1 MEIERIIQD
10 TLTRFIQSH
19 IPAAD
24 LSGMD
29 DVFFSYITGVLEEL
43 GSPESSEETFDMDT
57 FVEMMEAYIPG
68 FAEIHSGDVCEMMF
82 SLSERLGE
90 ARNREKLGQKAVE
103 SRSEAPPEDL
113 TKGQEAG
120 AGACNGERLCTL
132 TDGAGA
138 QEGADLK
145 DGVELLLEM
154 FPACTVSQA
163 EKALAMALG
172 NLEEAVQLI
181 VEEKVEIGPAGA
193 SVKVLYSDRGG
204 SGPRSRAELSATTIC
219 SSRNFHCRNFMHDK
233 PGRSCRVTAPLPS
246 PGSLSIGCTHNQAR
260 TPVELWLAPLSPW
273 SAPPA
278 AGFTELAGKLYVCP
292 VVLFTHQLVSS
303 QELAR
308 PRRAPNHEELKQVIL
323 QKYMMVDSAD
333 DQKTHRPAPPK
344 EAPKK
349 LIRYIDNQVVST
361 KGERYKDIK
370 KPESEEMKRTYI
382 SLKPARKYKFH

>member
-1 MEIERIIQD
+1 MELERIIRE
-10 TLTRFIQSH
+10 TLTCFIQSH

-68 FAEIHSGDVCEMMF
+68 FAEIQSGNVCEMMF

-90 ARNREKLGQKAVE
+90 ARNKEKPSQKAVE
-103 SRSEAPPEDL
+103 SRTEVPSEDL
-113 TKGQEAG
+113 PKGQEPG
-120 AGACNGERLCTL
+120 AGVCKEETLCTP

-138 QEGADLK
+138 QEGNDLK
-145 DGVELLLEM
+145 GGVELLLEM

-181 VEEKVEIGPAGA
+181 VEEKVEIGAAGA
-193 SVKVLYSDRGG
+193 SVKLSKHRLCLHQD
-204 SGPRSRAELSATTIC
+204 SSPEELC
-219 SSRNFHCRNFMHDK
+219 
-233 PGRSCRVTAPLPS
+233 
-246 PGSLSIGCTHNQAR
+246 
-260 TPVELWLAPLSPW
+260 LAPHFPH
-273 SAPPA
+273 
-278 AGFTELAGKLYVCP
+278 ELD
-292 VVLFTHQLVSS
+292 LV
-303 QELAR
+303 R

-323 QKYMMVDSAD
+323 QKYMMVDSAE

-349 LIRYIDNQVVST
+349 LIRYIDNQVLPPHRPCVEDGRVALGI
-361 KGERYKDIK
+361 KGL
-370 KPESEEMKRTYI
+370 PHPTLTGTNLGARTLL
-382 SLKPARKYKFH
+382 SAS

>member
-1 MEIERIIQD
+1 MELERIIRD

-90 ARNREKLGQKAVE
+90 ARNKEKPSQKTVG
-103 SRSEAPPEDL
+103 SGSEAPSEDL
-113 TKGQEAG
+113 TKGQEPG
-120 AGACNGERLCTL
+120 AGACNGERLCTP

-138 QEGADLK
+138 
-145 DGVELLLEM
+145 
-154 FPACTVSQA
+154 
-163 EKALAMALG
+163 
-172 NLEEAVQLI
+172 
-181 VEEKVEIGPAGA
+181 
-193 SVKVLYSDRGG
+193 
-204 SGPRSRAELSATTIC
+204 
-219 SSRNFHCRNFMHDK
+219 
-233 PGRSCRVTAPLPS
+233 
-246 PGSLSIGCTHNQAR
+246 
-260 TPVELWLAPLSPW
+260 
-273 SAPPA
+273 
-278 AGFTELAGKLYVCP
+278 
-292 VVLFTHQLVSS
+292 

>member
-1 MEIERIIQD
+1 MELERIIRD

-57 FVEMMEAYIPG
+57 FIEMMEAYIPG
-68 FAEIHSGDVCEMMF
+68 FAEIPSGDVCEMMF

-90 ARNREKLGQKAVE
+90 ARNKGELHGFSTSKYILHIF
-103 SRSEAPPEDL
+103 SLSEGD
-113 TKGQEAG
+113 
-120 AGACNGERLCTL
+120 
-132 TDGAGA
+132 
-138 QEGADLK
+138 DLK
-145 DGVELLLEM
+145 DGTELLLEM

-172 NLEEAVQLI
+172 NLEEAVHLI
-181 VEEKVEIGPAGA
+181 VEEKVEIGPSGA
-193 SVKVLYSDRGG
+193 SVK
-204 SGPRSRAELSATTIC
+204 
-219 SSRNFHCRNFMHDK
+219 
-233 PGRSCRVTAPLPS
+233 
-246 PGSLSIGCTHNQAR
+246 
-260 TPVELWLAPLSPW
+260 
-273 SAPPA
+273 
-278 AGFTELAGKLYVCP
+278 
-292 VVLFTHQLVSS
+292 
-303 QELAR
+303 ELAR

-323 QKYMMVDSAD
+323 QKYMMVDSAE

-370 KPESEEMKRTYI
+370 KPESEEMKKTYI

>member
-1 MEIERIIQD
+1 MELERIIRG
-10 TLTRFIQSH
+10 TLTHFIQSN

-90 ARNREKLGQKAVE
+90 ARNKEKPGQKAVKNG
-103 SRSEAPPEDL
+103 SEAPSEDL
-113 TKGQEAG
+113 TKGQEPG
-120 AGACNGERLCTL
+120 AGACNGEGQCTL
-132 TDGAGA
+132 TDGAEV
-138 QEGADLK
+138 QEGNNLK

-163 EKALAMALG
+163 EKAIAMALG

-193 SVKVLYSDRGG
+193 SVK
-204 SGPRSRAELSATTIC
+204 
-219 SSRNFHCRNFMHDK
+219 
-233 PGRSCRVTAPLPS
+233 
-246 PGSLSIGCTHNQAR
+246 
-260 TPVELWLAPLSPW
+260 
-273 SAPPA
+273 
-278 AGFTELAGKLYVCP
+278 
-292 VVLFTHQLVSS
+292 
-303 QELAR
+303 ELAR
-308 PRRAPNHEELKQVIL
+308 PRRVPNHEELKQVIL
-323 QKYMMVDSAD
+323 QKYMMVDSAE

-344 EAPKK
+344 EVRRAVPAHQQFECPLLQGLK
-349 LIRYIDNQVVST
+349 IRLHVQKTTGQNRAGTFPEPTRKRRRKIRLAKGWQGLSVST
-361 KGERYKDIK
+361 IPDYRGPCPSDSFLPVLPKIPNTKDG
-370 KPESEEMKRTYI
+370 
-382 SLKPARKYKFH
+382 

>member
-1 MEIERIIQD
+1 MELERIIRD

-90 ARNREKLGQKAVE
+90 ARNKGELDNFSTRGYILRIF
-103 SRSEAPPEDL
+103 SLSEGD
-113 TKGQEAG
+113 
-120 AGACNGERLCTL
+120 
-132 TDGAGA
+132 
-138 QEGADLK
+138 DLK

-154 FPACTVSQA
+154 FPACTMSQA

-181 VEEKVEIGPAGA
+181 VEEKVEIGPAG
-193 SVKVLYSDRGG
+193 
-204 SGPRSRAELSATTIC
+204 
-219 SSRNFHCRNFMHDK
+219 
-233 PGRSCRVTAPLPS
+233 
-246 PGSLSIGCTHNQAR
+246 
-260 TPVELWLAPLSPW
+260 
-273 SAPPA
+273 
-278 AGFTELAGKLYVCP
+278 
-292 VVLFTHQLVSS
+292 VS
-303 QELAR
+303 ELAR

>member
-1 MEIERIIQD
+1 MSCV
-10 TLTRFIQSH
+10 LSVS
-19 IPAAD
+19 
-24 LSGMD
+24 SGMD

-90 ARNREKLGQKAVE
+90 ARNKEKPGQKAVE
-103 SRSEAPPEDL
+103 SGSEAPSEDL
-113 TKGQEAG
+113 TKGQEPG
-120 AGACNGERLCTL
+120 AGACNGERLCTP

-138 QEGADLK
+138 QEGDDLK

-172 NLEEAVQLI
+172 NLEEAVQLM

-193 SVKVLYSDRGG
+193 SVK
-204 SGPRSRAELSATTIC
+204 
-219 SSRNFHCRNFMHDK
+219 
-233 PGRSCRVTAPLPS
+233 
-246 PGSLSIGCTHNQAR
+246 
-260 TPVELWLAPLSPW
+260 
-273 SAPPA
+273 
-278 AGFTELAGKLYVCP
+278 
-292 VVLFTHQLVSS
+292 
-303 QELAR
+303 ELAR

>member
-1 MEIERIIQD
+1 MELERIIQD
-10 TLTRFIQSH
+10 TLTHFIQSH

-43 GSPESSEETFDMDT
+43 GSPEPSEETLDMDT

-68 FAEIHSGDVCEMMF
+68 FAEIPSGDVCEMMF

-90 ARNREKLGQKAVE
+90 ARNKEKCGQKAVE
-103 SRSEAPPEDL
+103 GGSEAPSEDL
-113 TKGQEAG
+113 LKGQETG
-120 AGACNGERLCTL
+120 AGACNGERLCSP
-132 TDGAGA
+132 TDGARA
-138 QEGADLK
+138 QEDDDLK

-163 EKALAMALG
+163 EKALGMALG

-181 VEEKVEIGPAGA
+181 VEEKVEIGPAGV
-193 SVKVLYSDRGG
+193 SVKVLYSELGCAH
-204 SGPRSRAELSATTIC
+204 SQVSTPAEL
-219 SSRNFHCRNFMHDK
+219 
-233 PGRSCRVTAPLPS
+233 L
-246 PGSLSIGCTHNQAR
+246 
-260 TPVELWLAPLSPW
+260 LAPCFPH
-273 SAPPA
+273 
-278 AGFTELAGKLYVCP
+278 F
-292 VVLFTHQLVSS
+292 

>member
-1 MEIERIIQD
+1 MELERIIRD
-10 TLTRFIQSH
+10 TLTRFIHSH

-90 ARNREKLGQKAVE
+90 ARNREKPGQKAVE
-103 SRSEAPPEDL
+103 SGSEAPSEDL
-113 TKGQEAG
+113 TKGREPG
-120 AGACNGERLCTL
+120 AGACNGERLCTP

-138 QEGADLK
+138 QEGDDLK

-163 EKALAMALG
+163 EKALAMSLG

-193 SVKVLYSDRGG
+193 SVKVQYS
-204 SGPRSRAELSATTIC
+204 
-219 SSRNFHCRNFMHDK
+219 
-233 PGRSCRVTAPLPS
+233 
-246 PGSLSIGCTHNQAR
+246 
-260 TPVELWLAPLSPW
+260 
-273 SAPPA
+273 
-278 AGFTELAGKLYVCP
+278 ELAAEHSCVP
-292 VVLFTHQLVSS
+292 HVLCYSHTHLVSS

>member
-1 MEIERIIQD
+1 MELERIIRD
-10 TLTRFIQSH
+10 TLTCFIQSH

-90 ARNREKLGQKAVE
+90 ARNKEKPGQKAVE
-103 SRSEAPPEDL
+103 SGSEAPSEDL
-113 TKGQEAG
+113 TKGQEPG
-120 AGACNGERLCTL
+120 AGACNGERLCTP

-138 QEGADLK
+138 QEGNDSK

-181 VEEKVEIGPAGA
+181 VEEKVEIAPAGA
-193 SVKVLYSDRGG
+193 SVKVLYSDCT
-204 SGPRSRAELSATTIC
+204 PHALC
-219 SSRNFHCRNFMHDK
+219 Y
-233 PGRSCRVTAPLPS
+233 SCT
-246 PGSLSIGCTHNQAR
+246 C
-260 TPVELWLAPLSPW
+260 
-273 SAPPA
+273 
-278 AGFTELAGKLYVCP
+278 
-292 VVLFTHQLVSS
+292 LVSS

>member
-1 MEIERIIQD
+1 MALERIIRD
-10 TLTRFIQSH
+10 TLTHFIQSH

-90 ARNREKLGQKAVE
+90 ARTKEKPGRKAVE
-103 SRSEAPPEDL
+103 GRSEATSEDL
-113 TKGQEAG
+113 TQGQEPAG
-120 AGACNGERLCTL
+120 GACNRKQLCTL
-132 TDGAGA
+132 TEGAGA
-138 QEGADLK
+138 QYRSVPALQSVIRCPRAGGTIAALPSEEGGDLK

-154 FPACTVSQA
+154 FPACTMGQA
-163 EKALAMALG
+163 EKALSMALG

-181 VEEKVEIGPAGA
+181 VEEKVEIGTAG
-193 SVKVLYSDRGG
+193 V
-204 SGPRSRAELSATTIC
+204 SA
-219 SSRNFHCRNFMHDK
+219 K
-233 PGRSCRVTAPLPS
+233 
-246 PGSLSIGCTHNQAR
+246 
-260 TPVELWLAPLSPW
+260 
-273 SAPPA
+273 
-278 AGFTELAGKLYVCP
+278 
-292 VVLFTHQLVSS
+292 
-303 QELAR
+303 ELAR
-308 PRRAPNHEELKQVIL
+308 PRRTPNHEELKQVIL
-323 QKYMMVDSAD
+323 QKYMMVDSAE

-349 LIRYIDNQVVST
+349 LIRYIDNQVVTT

>member
-1 MEIERIIQD
+1 MELERIIRD

-90 ARNREKLGQKAVE
+90 ARNKEKPGQKAVE
-103 SRSEAPPEDL
+103 SRSEEASSEDL
-113 TKGQEAG
+113 TEGQESG
-120 AGACNGERLCTL
+120 AGACNGKRLCTP
-132 TDGAGA
+132 TDRAEA
-138 QEGADLK
+138 QEGDDLK

-154 FPACTVSQA
+154 FPACTLGQA

-193 SVKVLYSDRGG
+193 SVK
-204 SGPRSRAELSATTIC
+204 EL
-219 SSRNFHCRNFMHDK
+219 
-233 PGRSCRVTAPLPS
+233 V
-246 PGSLSIGCTHNQAR
+246 
-260 TPVELWLAPLSPW
+260 
-273 SAPPA
+273 
-278 AGFTELAGKLYVCP
+278 
-292 VVLFTHQLVSS
+292 
-303 QELAR
+303 R

-361 KGERYKDIK
+361 KGERYKDVK

-382 SLKPARKYKFH
+382 SLKPARK

>member
-1 MEIERIIQD
+1 MELERIIQD

-90 ARNREKLGQKAVE
+90 ARSKEKLGQKAVE
-103 SRSEAPPEDL
+103 SRSEAPSEDL
-113 TKGQEAG
+113 TKGQEPG
-120 AGACNGERLCTL
+120 AGACSGERLCTL

-138 QEGADLK
+138 QEGVKSK

-193 SVKVLYSDRGG
+193 SVKVLYSDWGG
-204 SGPRSRAELSATTIC
+204 SGPRT
-219 SSRNFHCRNFMHDK
+219 
-233 PGRSCRVTAPLPS
+233 
-246 PGSLSIGCTHNQAR
+246 
-260 TPVELWLAPLSPW
+260 
-273 SAPPA
+273 
-278 AGFTELAGKLYVCP
+278 VCP
-292 VVLFTHQLVSS
+292 IVLFTHQLISS

-308 PRRAPNHEELKQVIL
+308 PRKAPNHEELKQVIL

>member
-1 MEIERIIQD
+1 MELERIIQD
-10 TLTRFIQSH
+10 TLTCFIQSH

-90 ARNREKLGQKAVE
+90 ARNKEKLGQKE
-103 SRSEAPPEDL
+103 SRSEAPSEDL
-113 TKGQEAG
+113 TKGQEPG

-193 SVKVLYSDRGG
+193 SVK
-204 SGPRSRAELSATTIC
+204 
-219 SSRNFHCRNFMHDK
+219 
-233 PGRSCRVTAPLPS
+233 
-246 PGSLSIGCTHNQAR
+246 
-260 TPVELWLAPLSPW
+260 
-273 SAPPA
+273 
-278 AGFTELAGKLYVCP
+278 
-292 VVLFTHQLVSS
+292 
-303 QELAR
+303 ELAR
-308 PRRAPNHEELKQVIL
+308 PRRTPNELKQVIL

-382 SLKPARKYKFH
+382 SLKPARK

>member
-1 MEIERIIQD
+1 MLRSRSPRAGRCAEGHNATRGGWEGRHRKGPRLLACPQQPQDVVSLRAARCPVSAGCGQRACSERRVYRDMELERIIRN
-10 TLTRFIQSH
+10 TLTCFIQSH

-57 FVEMMEAYIPG
+57 FIEVMEAYIPG
-68 FAEIHSGDVCEMMF
+68 FAEIPSGDVCEMMF

-90 ARNREKLGQKAVE
+90 ARNKEKPGRKAAE
-103 SRSEAPPEDL
+103 PRSEAPSEDL
-113 TKGQEAG
+113 TKGQEPG
-120 AGACNGERLCTL
+120 AGACNGERLCTP
-132 TDGAGA
+132 TDRAEA
-138 QEGADLK
+138 QEGDNLK
-145 DGVELLLEM
+145 DGTELLLEM
-154 FPACTVSQA
+154 FPACTVRQA

-193 SVKVLYSDRGG
+193 SVKLSKYRLCLYPTSTMELREA
-204 SGPRSRAELSATTIC
+204 PRFPHGLGEL
-219 SSRNFHCRNFMHDK
+219 
-233 PGRSCRVTAPLPS
+233 V
-246 PGSLSIGCTHNQAR
+246 
-260 TPVELWLAPLSPW
+260 
-273 SAPPA
+273 
-278 AGFTELAGKLYVCP
+278 
-292 VVLFTHQLVSS
+292 
-303 QELAR
+303 R
-308 PRRAPNHEELKQVIL
+308 PRRVPNHEELKQVIL
-323 QKYMMVDSAD
+323 QKYMMVDSAE

-370 KPESEEMKRTYI
+370 KPESEEMKKTYI

>member
-1 MEIERIIQD
+1 MELERIIRD
-10 TLTRFIQSH
+10 TLTHFIQSH

-68 FAEIHSGDVCEMMF
+68 FAEIHSGDICEMMF
-82 SLSERLGE
+82 SLSERLVE
-90 ARNREKLGQKAVE
+90 ARSKEKPGQKAVE
-103 SRSEAPPEDL
+103 SRSEAPSEDL
-113 TKGQEAG
+113 TKGQEPG
-120 AGACNGERLCTL
+120 AGACNGERLCTV
-132 TDGAGA
+132 TNGAGA
-138 QEGADLK
+138 K
-145 DGVELLLEM
+145 
-154 FPACTVSQA
+154 
-163 EKALAMALG
+163 
-172 NLEEAVQLI
+172 
-181 VEEKVEIGPAGA
+181 
-193 SVKVLYSDRGG
+193 
-204 SGPRSRAELSATTIC
+204 
-219 SSRNFHCRNFMHDK
+219 
-233 PGRSCRVTAPLPS
+233 
-246 PGSLSIGCTHNQAR
+246 
-260 TPVELWLAPLSPW
+260 
-273 SAPPA
+273 
-278 AGFTELAGKLYVCP
+278 
-292 VVLFTHQLVSS
+292 
-303 QELAR
+303 ELAR

>member
-1 MEIERIIQD
+1 MELERIIRD

-57 FVEMMEAYIPG
+57 FIEMMEAYIPG
-68 FAEIHSGDVCEMMF
+68 FAEIPSGDVCEMMF

-90 ARNREKLGQKAVE
+90 AR
-103 SRSEAPPEDL
+103 
-113 TKGQEAG
+113 TKGE
-120 AGACNGERLCTL
+120 LHSFSTSKYIL
-132 TDGAGA
+132 HIFSD
-138 QEGADLK
+138 DLK
-145 DGVELLLEM
+145 DGTELLLEM

-181 VEEKVEIGPAGA
+181 VEEKVEIGTAGA
-193 SVKVLYSDRGG
+193 S
-204 SGPRSRAELSATTIC
+204 
-219 SSRNFHCRNFMHDK
+219 
-233 PGRSCRVTAPLPS
+233 
-246 PGSLSIGCTHNQAR
+246 
-260 TPVELWLAPLSPW
+260 
-273 SAPPA
+273 
-278 AGFTELAGKLYVCP
+278 
-292 VVLFTHQLVSS
+292 
-303 QELAR
+303 ELAR

-323 QKYMMVDSAD
+323 QKYMMVDSAE

-370 KPESEEMKRTYI
+370 KPESEEMKKTYI

>member
-1 MEIERIIQD
+1 MELERIIRD
-10 TLTRFIQSH
+10 TLTYFIQSH

-90 ARNREKLGQKAVE
+90 ARNKEKPGQKTVE
-103 SRSEAPPEDL
+103 SRSEAPSEDL
-113 TKGQEAG
+113 TKGQEPG
-120 AGACNGERLCTL
+120 AGACNGERLCTP

-138 QEGADLK
+138 QEGDDLK

-181 VEEKVEIGPAGA
+181 VEEKVEIGPAG
-193 SVKVLYSDRGG
+193 
-204 SGPRSRAELSATTIC
+204 
-219 SSRNFHCRNFMHDK
+219 
-233 PGRSCRVTAPLPS
+233 
-246 PGSLSIGCTHNQAR
+246 
-260 TPVELWLAPLSPW
+260 
-273 SAPPA
+273 
-278 AGFTELAGKLYVCP
+278 
-292 VVLFTHQLVSS
+292 
-303 QELAR
+303 ELAR

-323 QKYMMVDSAD
+323 QKYMMVDSAE

>member
-43 GSPESSEETFDMDT
+43 GSPESPEETFDMDT

-82 SLSERLGE
+82 SLSERLCE
-90 ARNREKLGQKAVE
+90 ARNKEKLGQKAVE
-103 SRSEAPPEDL
+103 SRSEASSEDL

-120 AGACNGERLCTL
+120 AGACNGERLCTV

-154 FPACTVSQA
+154 FPACTVNQA
-163 EKALAMALG
+163 EKALAMTLG

-181 VEEKVEIGPAGA
+181 VEEKVEIGPAGTGTA
-193 SVKVLYSDRGG
+193 SQSTQPRGAKTGHPTESSGTETRPVPAG
-204 SGPRSRAELSATTIC
+204 SRHWLRA
-219 SSRNFHCRNFMHDK
+219 RF
-233 PGRSCRVTAPLPS
+233 
-246 PGSLSIGCTHNQAR
+246 Q
-260 TPVELWLAPLSPW
+260 
-273 SAPPA
+273 PPIDA
-278 AGFTELAGKLYVCP
+278 V
-292 VVLFTHQLVSS
+292 
-303 QELAR
+303 
-308 PRRAPNHEELKQVIL
+308 
-323 QKYMMVDSAD
+323 YMMVDSAD

>member
-1 MEIERIIQD
+1 MALERIIRE
-10 TLTRFIQSH
+10 TLTCFIQSH

-43 GSPESSEETFDMDT
+43 GSPESSEENFDMDT

-90 ARNREKLGQKAVE
+90 ARNKEKPGQKAVE
-103 SRSEAPPEDL
+103 GRSEATSEDL
-113 TKGQEAG
+113 TQGQEPAT
-120 AGACNGERLCTL
+120 GACNGKRLRTL
-132 TDGAGA
+132 TEGAEA
-138 QEGADLK
+138 QEDGDLK

-154 FPACTVSQA
+154 FPACTVGQA
-163 EKALAMALG
+163 EKALSMALG

-181 VEEKVEIGPAGA
+181 VEEKVEI
-193 SVKVLYSDRGG
+193 
-204 SGPRSRAELSATTIC
+204 
-219 SSRNFHCRNFMHDK
+219 
-233 PGRSCRVTAPLPS
+233 VTA
-246 PGSLSIGCTHNQAR
+246 G
-260 TPVELWLAPLSPW
+260 
-273 SAPPA
+273 
-278 AGFTELAGKLYVCP
+278 
-292 VVLFTHQLVSS
+292 VSMK
-303 QELAR
+303 ELAR
-308 PRRAPNHEELKQVIL
+308 SRRTPNHEELKQVIL
-323 QKYMMVDSAD
+323 QKYMMVDSAE

>member
-1 MEIERIIQD
+1 MELERIIRD

-43 GSPESSEETFDMDT
+43 GSPESSEEIFDMDT

-90 ARNREKLGQKAVE
+90 ARSKEKPGQKAVE
-103 SRSEAPPEDL
+103 SRSEASSEDL
-113 TKGQEAG
+113 TKGQEPG
-120 AGACNGERLCTL
+120 AGACNGERLCTV
-132 TDGAGA
+132 TDGARA
-138 QEGADLK
+138 QEGDDDLK
-145 DGVELLLEM
+145 DGLELLLEM

-181 VEEKVEIGPAGA
+181 VEEKVEIGPAGV
-193 SVKVLYSDRGG
+193 SVK
-204 SGPRSRAELSATTIC
+204 
-219 SSRNFHCRNFMHDK
+219 
-233 PGRSCRVTAPLPS
+233 
-246 PGSLSIGCTHNQAR
+246 
-260 TPVELWLAPLSPW
+260 
-273 SAPPA
+273 
-278 AGFTELAGKLYVCP
+278 
-292 VVLFTHQLVSS
+292 
-303 QELAR
+303 ELAR
-308 PRRAPNHEELKQVIL
+308 PRKTPNHEELKQVIL

-382 SLKPARKYKFH
+382 SLKPARK

>member
-1 MEIERIIQD
+1 MELERIIRD

-57 FVEMMEAYIPG
+57 FIEMMEAYIPG
-68 FAEIHSGDVCEMMF
+68 FAEIPSGDVCEMMF

-90 ARNREKLGQKAVE
+90 ARNKGELHSFSTKKPGQKAAE
-103 SRSEAPPEDL
+103 ARSEAPSEDL
-113 TKGQEAG
+113 TKGQEPG
-120 AGACNGERLCTL
+120 AGACNGERLCTP
-132 TDGAGA
+132 TDGAEA
-138 QEGADLK
+138 QEGDDLK
-145 DGVELLLEM
+145 DGTELLLEM

-181 VEEKVEIGPAGA
+181 VEEKVEIGTAGA
-193 SVKVLYSDRGG
+193 SVK
-204 SGPRSRAELSATTIC
+204 
-219 SSRNFHCRNFMHDK
+219 
-233 PGRSCRVTAPLPS
+233 
-246 PGSLSIGCTHNQAR
+246 
-260 TPVELWLAPLSPW
+260 
-273 SAPPA
+273 
-278 AGFTELAGKLYVCP
+278 
-292 VVLFTHQLVSS
+292 
-303 QELAR
+303 ELAR

-323 QKYMMVDSAD
+323 QKYMMVDSAE

-370 KPESEEMKRTYI
+370 KPESEEMKKTYI

>member
-1 MEIERIIQD
+1 MELERIIRD
-10 TLTRFIQSH
+10 TLTYFIQSH

-68 FAEIHSGDVCEMMF
+68 FAEIHSGDICEMMF
-82 SLSERLGE
+82 SLSERLCE
-90 ARNREKLGQKAVE
+90 ARNKEKPGQKTVE
-103 SRSEAPPEDL
+103 SRSEAPSEDL
-113 TKGQEAG
+113 TKGQEPG
-120 AGACNGERLCTL
+120 AGACNGERLCTP

-138 QEGADLK
+138 QEGDDLK

-181 VEEKVEIGPAGA
+181 VEEKVEIGPAG
-193 SVKVLYSDRGG
+193 
-204 SGPRSRAELSATTIC
+204 
-219 SSRNFHCRNFMHDK
+219 
-233 PGRSCRVTAPLPS
+233 
-246 PGSLSIGCTHNQAR
+246 
-260 TPVELWLAPLSPW
+260 
-273 SAPPA
+273 
-278 AGFTELAGKLYVCP
+278 
-292 VVLFTHQLVSS
+292 
-303 QELAR
+303 ELAR

-323 QKYMMVDSAD
+323 QKYMMVDSAE

-344 EAPKK
+344 EVRRAVPAHQQFECPLAARFKNQAASPKSK
-349 LIRYIDNQVVST
+349 GAGQRQDCSQSLLVS
-361 KGERYKDIK
+361 KEGR
-370 KPESEEMKRTYI
+370 
-382 SLKPARKYKFH
+382 LA

>member
-90 ARNREKLGQKAVE
+90 ARNKEKLGQKAVE
-103 SRSEAPPEDL
+103 SRSEAPSEDL

-193 SVKVLYSDRGG
+193 SVKAV
-204 SGPRSRAELSATTIC
+204 PTT
-219 SSRNFHCRNFMHDK
+219 K
-233 PGRSCRVTAPLPS
+233 PGPQWRCGWHPFPPGVLHQQL
-246 PGSLSIGCTHNQAR
+246 GSLSWQVSCMYALLCYSHTN
-260 TPVELWLAPLSPW
+260 LSPPRNW
-273 SAPPA
+273 HGPA
-278 AGFTELAGKLYVCP
+278 EHPTM
-292 VVLFTHQLVSS
+292 
-303 QELAR
+303 R
-308 PRRAPNHEELKQVIL
+308 N
-323 QKYMMVDSAD
+323 
-333 DQKTHRPAPPK
+333 
-344 EAPKK
+344 
-349 LIRYIDNQVVST
+349 
-361 KGERYKDIK
+361 
-370 KPESEEMKRTYI
+370 
-382 SLKPARKYKFH
+382 

>member
-1 MEIERIIQD
+1 
-10 TLTRFIQSH
+10 
-19 IPAAD
+19 
-24 LSGMD
+24 SGMD

-68 FAEIHSGDVCEMMF
+68 FAEIHSGDICEMMF

-90 ARNREKLGQKAVE
+90 ARSKEKPGKKVVE
-103 SRSEAPPEDL
+103 NRSEAPFEDL
-113 TKGQEAG
+113 TKGQEPG

-132 TDGAGA
+132 TDGAEA
-138 QEGADLK
+138 KEGDDLK
-145 DGVELLLEM
+145 DGVALLLEM
-154 FPACTVSQA
+154 FPACTMSQA

-181 VEEKVEIGPAGA
+181 VEEKVEIGPAGV
-193 SVKVLYSDRGG
+193 SVKD
-204 SGPRSRAELSATTIC
+204 
-219 SSRNFHCRNFMHDK
+219 
-233 PGRSCRVTAPLPS
+233 
-246 PGSLSIGCTHNQAR
+246 
-260 TPVELWLAPLSPW
+260 
-273 SAPPA
+273 
-278 AGFTELAGKLYVCP
+278 
-292 VVLFTHQLVSS
+292 
-303 QELAR
+303 LAR
-308 PRRAPNHEELKQVIL
+308 ARRAPNHEELKQVIL

-333 DQKTHRPAPPK
+333 DEKTHRPAPPK

-382 SLKPARKYKFH
+382 SLKPARK

>member
-19 IPAAD
+19 IPGAD

-43 GSPESSEETFDMDT
+43 GSPESPEETFDMDT

-82 SLSERLGE
+82 SLSERLCE
-90 ARNREKLGQKAVE
+90 ARNKEKLGQKAVE
-103 SRSEAPPEDL
+103 SRSEASSEDL

-120 AGACNGERLCTL
+120 AGACNGERLCTV

-138 QEGADLK
+138 QVEGADLK

-154 FPACTVSQA
+154 FPACTVNQA
-163 EKALAMALG
+163 EKALAMTLG

-193 SVKVLYSDRGG
+193 SVK
-204 SGPRSRAELSATTIC
+204 
-219 SSRNFHCRNFMHDK
+219 
-233 PGRSCRVTAPLPS
+233 
-246 PGSLSIGCTHNQAR
+246 
-260 TPVELWLAPLSPW
+260 
-273 SAPPA
+273 
-278 AGFTELAGKLYVCP
+278 
-292 VVLFTHQLVSS
+292 
-303 QELAR
+303 ELAR